1 MSKKD
6 KSKIDI
12 LLETAHTKSLEGVKD
27 LKTPS
32 FFLVKEEIMPIGSND
47 KLYNVMTY
55 AEEETGVIYKV
66 ITENIEIGC
75 DFNNGK

>member
-27 LKTPS
+27 LKAPS
-32 FFLVKEEIMPIGSND
+32 FFLVKEEIMPIGSNE

-55 AEEETGVIYKV
+55 VEEETGVIYKV
-66 ITENIEIGC
+66 ITESIEIGC
-75 DFNNGK
+75 DFNGE

>member
-12 LLETAHTKSLEGVKD
+12 LLETAHTKSLEGVKN

-32 FFLVKEEIMPIGSND
+32 FFLVKEEIMPIGSNE
-47 KLYNVMTY
+47 KLYDVMTY

-66 ITENIEIGC
+66 ITENIKIGC
-75 DFNNGK
+75 DFNGK

>member
-1 MSKKD
+1 
-6 KSKIDI
+6 
-12 LLETAHTKSLEGVKD
+12 
-27 LKTPS
+27 
-32 FFLVKEEIMPIGSND
+32 MPIGSND